1 MQQPYEAA
9 AHSDALRLRWI
20 SVQCYEMALPGGKVL
35 VTDPFYLD
43 AEAWKKRGIPPQF
56 ARDIEPY
63 LQSGFSVDDFT
74 GGDYLLLNHIHGD
87 HVNLV
92 GQLWHKFYGRVLV
105 PGDCARE
112 VARIFDIPYAAIYPL
127 YPGNTYHF
135 EDFTLKV
142 YPGAHDNRAFRDG
155 KELTPSAVARLESM
169 ITLPTDLFE
178 VPFPNDTTALGSIHN
193 LNYLITTRDNYKIDF
208 SAGRDFEGHLKAAAD
223 EHPNLMLRHRIRS
236 YSPEQYARQ
245 LLDMGA
251 QLMLPLHHNN
261 AAASGE
267 DLNAYFA
274 QVNAIL
280 AKHGSAARAFNPEPY
295 KWHTV
300 RTSIISE

>member
-56 ARDIEPY
+56 ARDIDPY
-63 LQSGFSVDDFT
+63 LQSGFSVGDFT

-155 KELTPSAVARLESM
+155 KELTPSAVARLERM

-261 AAASGE
+261 AAVSGE

-280 AKHGSAARAFNPEPY
+280 AKHGSTARAFNPEPY